1 MSRRLWA
8 QALRLGRVR
17 KGYDSMTKPTYL
29 SYWGKSASGEIP
41 DYHPLAWHCLDVAA
55 VVAAMLDGDPLLL
68 RRIAELAYLD
78 LPMVR
83 AWLPVVAA
91 LHDLGKFG
99 RGFQHQVRE
108 LRVRLVGTEL
118 PLGSSE
124 PANRPRHDALG
135 PVMWRNAVLDLA
147 GQLDVREAGVA
158 FSTSVVRQ
166 RLEPWIAAATGHHG
180 RPAFEDKPLPEVL
193 GPADQAAVR
202 DWVREVVAVLN
213 PGPFNWPVG
222 SGSDLLKA
230 SSWLVAGLV
239 TLADWLGSNQEF
251 FRYSPGVVDV
261 VDYWDMAQTRARRAV
276 RESGLLPRG
285 MSLAMSLAD
294 LAPGALATPLQKAVA
309 AEAVPTGPQLHVIED
324 LTGSGK
330 TEAALLLAHRMNQQG
345 LGNGVYFAL
354 PTMATSN
361 GMYARAAVWRRG
373 LFGDD
378 APEIVLAH
386 AQAERVLRAPAGD
399 PSRYGKEGDVPAGQM
414 RQSWLADNRK
424 KALLAQIGIGTVDQA
439 LLGILKVKHST
450 LRQLGVARNIL
461 VIDEV
466 HAFDRYTGRL
476 IEVLL
481 ELQAMHGGSAI
492 VLSATLTQ
500 ELRQKLVNA
509 FWKGLQAARMPAAKK
524 IVRGPA
530 GLAVDKSPPAPVLAS
545 VAYPLWTHAAR
556 VGAAEVTIGASPKSC
571 RRLPVRFVHTEAD
584 ALADV
589 DRAAKAGLCAV
600 WIRNTVDDALRA
612 VRALRDAGL
621 PAEVFHAR
629 MMAGDRARVEK
640 GVLSQF
646 GKGSGLGRAGQ
657 VLVATQVVEQSLDI
671 DFDVMISDLAPADLL
686 IQRAGRLHRHSRNA
700 KGALTAGPDERPMP
714 ELLVLAPEWSDEP
727 EANWLTG
734 LLAGTEAVYRDPAM
748 LWRTQKV
755 LQDRGA
761 IDLPLDA
768 RHLVEAAVAGEEV
781 PEAFAGK
788 SNRAEGEGWAKAGL
802 AGLNQIQ
809 PASGYFSADALAQ
822 WHEDAEMPTRL
833 GDPTVR
839 LRLARLDGG
848 RLLPLCSAWQ
858 EIWDWFDAD
867 VQVRAGRVTEPLA
880 AMVAHIA
887 NAEAGMPDGGRWTTT
902 VVLTEDADRVWRGQ
916 GIEYRKAA
924 GLSFAGKGHRT

>member
-1 MSRRLWA
+1 
-8 QALRLGRVR
+8 
-17 KGYDSMTKPTYL
+17 MTKPTYL

-41 DYHPLAWHCLDVAA
+41 DFHPLAWHCLDVAA
-55 VVAAMLDGDPLLL
+55 VVAAVLDGDPLLL

-78 LPMVR
+78 MPTVR

-99 RGFQHQVRE
+99 RGFQHQAGE
-108 LRVRLVGTEL
+108 LRDRISGVPWPEGRNR
-118 PLGSSE
+118 
-124 PANRPRHDALG
+124 PANSPRHDALG
-135 PVMWRNAVLDLA
+135 LVLWRNSGLNLA
-147 GQLDVREAGVA
+147 GHLDVRDEGNRVPAA
-158 FSTSVVRQ
+158 QLRH

-180 RPAFEDKPLPEVL
+180 RPAFEDRPLPEL
-193 GPADQAAVR
+193 LEAADRAAVQ
-202 DWVREVVAVLN
+202 DWVRALVTVLK
-213 PGPFNWPVG
+213 PGPFHWPVG
-222 SGSDLLKA
+222 TGDELLKA

-239 TLADWLGSNQEF
+239 TLADWLGSNQAY
-251 FRYSPGVVDV
+251 FRYSPGIEDV

-285 MSLAMSLAD
+285 MSLAVSLAD
-294 LAPGALATPLQKAVA
+294 LAPGAMATPLQKAVA

-361 GMYARAAVWRRG
+361 GMYARAAAWRRG

-481 ELQAMHGGSAI
+481 ELQALHGGSAI

-509 FWKGLQAARMPAAKK
+509 FWKGLVAARRPAATPELEF
-524 IVRGPA
+524 GEQPT
-530 GLAVDKSPPAPVLAS
+530 STPAPAPACVSMRYPMWTQAS
-545 VAYPLWTHAAR
+545 AG
-556 VGAAEVTIGASPKSC
+556 GAVEKAIAASPGSC

-612 VRALRDAGL
+612 MRALRDAGL

-640 GVLSQF
+640 EVLSQF
-646 GKGSGLGRAGQ
+646 GKGSGPGRAGQ

-781 PEAFAGK
+781 PEAFVGK

-902 VVLTEDADRVWRGQ
+902 VVLSEDADRVWRGQ